1 MMDEIKRLEQEALF
15 AETWIHVP
23 QSVLAPTRH
32 NEQFWLLHHNYVPK
46 IIATLPG
53 EFAHI
58 ASVLHALLATGIEPN
73 HQPCFVDNTWLVS
86 IHRADGTGR
95 LLREGVLACGL
106 MKAMANTLDTG
117 LLTSVAI
124 DRLGDT
130 CTPVTEWIET
140 MEGQEPSSHCPRCGN
155 NKLWWDDGLQ
165 AYICGFCGAGQET
178 PPSWYEESDADL
190 DMDVWGALR

>member
-86 IHRADGTGR
+86 IHRADGSSRQIT
-95 LLREGVLACGL
+95 LEEELACGL
-106 MKAMANTLDTG
+106 MLAMANTLDTG
-117 LLTSVAI
+117 VQTSVAI
-124 DRLGDT
+124 DRLGYT
-130 CTPVTEWIET
+130 CTPVTEWLSE
-140 MEGQEPSSHCPRCGN
+140 MRDN
-155 NKLWWDDGLQ
+155 
-165 AYICGFCGAGQET
+165 A
-178 PPSWYEESDADL
+178 ESDCDL
-190 DMDVWGALR
+190 DLDVWGEALR

>member
-23 QSVLAPTRH
+23 ESVLATTLH
-32 NEQFWLLHHNYVPK
+32 NEQLWLLHHTHVPK

-73 HQPCFVDNTWLVS
+73 HDTCFVDNTWLVS
-86 IHRADGTGR
+86 ILRPDGTGQ
-95 LLREGVLACGL
+95 LTTLEEELACELLKSMVG
-106 MKAMANTLDTG
+106 TLDTG
-117 LLTSVAI
+117 IRTTVASV
-124 DRLGDT
+124 RLGDT

-140 MEGQEPSSHCPRCGN
+140 MVGQERSEDEKKG
-155 NKLWWDDGLQ
+155 GLSFITD
-165 AYICGFCGAGQET
+165 APLCH
-178 PPSWYEESDADL
+178 EESDCDL
-190 DMDVWGALR
+190 DLDVWGEALR